1 MSRSAFGF
9 GEPSRSQDTAAEL
22 GSRAQPF
29 SVPLGTRTGA
39 PPQTRLE
46 TVVVS
51 PNLPATRVV
60 QETVVNRFVT
70 LIAPF
75 SNFTIY
81 IAGNSSV
88 SATNGIALP
97 AGLPYEIS
105 LPGNQA
111 IYAITDAPGVIMRLR
126 VQVAAAIVGDL
137 ERRL

>member
-1 MSRSAFGF
+1 MRSAFHF
-9 GEPSRSQDTAAEL
+9 SEPSRPQDTAAEM
-22 GSRAQPF
+22 STRAQPF

-51 PNLPATRVV
+51 PLTATRVV
-60 QETVVNRFVT
+60 QETVENRFVT
-70 LIAPF
+70 LIAPV

-81 IAGNSSV
+81 IAGGSGV
-88 SATNGIALP
+88 STTTGIALP
-97 AGLPYEIS
+97 PGLPYEIS

-111 IYAITDAPGVIMRLR
+111 IYAISDAPGITLRLR